1 MKLEERTEVKMW
13 LVDKIS
19 LKNSKLKKNNPVIPV
34 LSICSKYSDFYYRDT
49 CLAMFIAGLLKS
61 RK

>member
-19 LKNSKLKKNNPVIPV
+19 LKNSKLKKKQPSYTSIEYMLKV
-34 LSICSKYSDFYYRDT
+34 L
-49 CLAMFIAGLLKS
+49 
-61 RK
+61 